1 MPFYH
6 QPGIIFQDQS
16 GNIYNF
22 SYNDGEITYIFFDKL
37 LGKTKK
43 GIIGKKM
50 TNDFDGEMNSL
61 GEIYL
66 IYKEEEGKVVL
77 ASSPREFLPRRT
89 IIERNPSIQNLN
101 LCFVED
107 QIHIFYCIPEGNH
120 GVYKIMHQFENG
132 ESWSVQEA
140 CTLTKGQIL
149 NPILPLVKKN
159 KIQLFYYDFIGK
171 AEQLFIKIYDCK
183 KENWGQSQQ
192 ITSSEGEKLYFD
204 ALQVGNQLHI
214 TYCEYVQENF
224 IVKYVKYLIEGENYK
239 KILEQEISNPA
250 NCQYPTLIYYGR
262 RLWLCWTEY
271 NYIVSKYSN
280 DEGIHWSEIY
290 LYNES
295 KKEDIIRYKYS
306 TNEENNILL
315 NYSFGKVK
323 NLQFVGFGNLDNTT
337 KIPLKKEKPKT
348 QITQKSSKF
357 DFSKEK
363 EEEKEQ
369 EQSLDLLKKEEEKEQ
384 EQSLDLL
391 KKEMEK
397 IERKLKTIENKI
409 GELQGKNE
417 NQEEKREKGKRE
429 SKKIEDRLTI
439 VEDFLLQNTRGFK
452 YFIKKI
458 KK

>member
-6 QPGIIFQDQS
+6 QPGMIFQDHS

-43 GIIGKKM
+43 GIIGKKV
-50 TNDFDGEMNSL
+50 TNDFDGAVNSL

-66 IYKEEEGKVVL
+66 IYKGEEGKVVL
-77 ASSPREFLPRRT
+77 TSSSREFFLGRT
-89 IIERNPSIQNLN
+89 IIERDPSIQNLT

-107 QIHIFYCIPEGNH
+107 RIHIFYCIPEGKH

-132 ESWSVQEA
+132 EGWSVQESY
-140 CTLTKGQIL
+140 TLMKGGIL

-159 KIQLFYYDFIGK
+159 KIQLLYYDFIEN
-171 AEQLFIKIYDCK
+171 AEQLFIKTYDCK
-183 KENWGQSQQ
+183 KGSWGQSQQ
-192 ITSSEGEKLYFD
+192 ITSSEGKKLYFD

-214 TYCEYVQENF
+214 AYCEYIQENL
-224 IVKYVKYLIEGENYK
+224 IVKYAKYFIEGENYK

-250 NCQYPTLIYYGR
+250 NCQYPTLIYYGK

-271 NYIVSKYSN
+271 NYIISKYSN
-280 DEGIHWSEIY
+280 DGGIHWSEIY

-306 TNEENNILL
+306 TNGENNILL

-323 NLQFVGFGNLDNTT
+323 NLQFIGFGNLDNTT
-337 KIPLKKEKPKT
+337 KIPLKKKKPKT
-348 QITQKSSKF
+348 QITQESPKF
-357 DFSKEK
+357 DSSKEK
-363 EEEKEQ
+363 EG
-369 EQSLDLLKKEEEKEQ
+369 EKEQ

-397 IERKLKTIENKI
+397 IEKKLKSIENTIE
-409 GELQGKNE
+409 ELQGKNE
-417 NQEEKREKGKRE
+417 KQEEKRKGE
-429 SKKIEDRLTI
+429 SKKIEDRLAI
-439 VEDFLLQNTRGFK
+439 IENFLLKNTRGFK
-452 YFIKKI
+452 YLQKNKNE
-458 KK
+458 